1 MSLRS
6 DAMMV
11 LFYDIDGDTADHD
24 DWHSYEHFH
33 ERLSIPGFLRATR
46 WISTDVGPRYLV
58 TYEVSSLDV
67 ATSQPYLNRLNDPTE
82 WTRDMMPRFRGMTRG
97 FCSIP
102 FSVGFGLGAAAVA
115 LRFQPS
121 AGRETNLSQWLATE
135 VLPPMLDLRG
145 IVGAHLLRPAPP
157 PPMTQEQALRGAD
170 TPLPCLVLVT
180 GYDRAALDV
189 VIAEHLARDKL
200 GMMGASELRLGHYV
214 LHFTADSAE
223 IARTPSM
230 PVLTTPGRTRIP

>member
-46 WISTDVGPRYLV
+46 WISPDVGPHYLV

-67 ATSQPYLNRLNDPTE
+67 ATSQPYLDRLNDPTE

-102 FSVGFGLGAAAVA
+102 FSIGFGLAAAAVA

-121 AGRETNLSQWLATE
+121 SGQETNLSQWLATE
-135 VLPPMLDLRG
+135 VLPPILDLQG
-145 IVGAHLLRPAPP
+145 IVGAHLLRPAAP

-170 TPLPCLVLVT
+170 TPLPWLVFVT

-189 VIAEHLARDKL
+189 VTAEHLALDKL
-200 GMMGASELRLGHYV
+200 SMMGASRLKLGHYV

-223 IARTPSM
+223 VARPQAM
-230 PVLTTPGRTRIP
+230 PMLTTPGRMRLH